1 MEDKAE
7 SLRKR
12 LASIKNNS
20 ETPEEANETKKQ
32 IAQAKFVFSPFI
44 SAGIFWLC
52 LEQLNAKFPN
62 QFIHFGYWE
71 LFLYTVSLMTFLS
84 IFKSSIK

>member
-32 IAQAKFVFSPFI
+32 IAQAKFVFSPFKCI
-44 SAGIFWLC
+44 IFIVIC
-52 LEQLNAKFPN
+52 NK
-62 QFIHFGYWE
+62 
-71 LFLYTVSLMTFLS
+71 
-84 IFKSSIK
+84 